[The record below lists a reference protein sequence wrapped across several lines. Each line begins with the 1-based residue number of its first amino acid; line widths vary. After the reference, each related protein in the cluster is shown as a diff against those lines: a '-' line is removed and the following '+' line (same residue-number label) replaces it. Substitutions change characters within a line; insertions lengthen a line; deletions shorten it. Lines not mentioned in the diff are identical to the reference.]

1 MLDHEQVF
9 ARVQEQQELRARMK
23 ERRTFLLHG
32 EEGVGKTFLLKGI
45 CHALP
50 RLIYCEANR
59 GMHQLCRQIALSLLR
74 DGNRVMQIKLGPDPA
89 VKVRNITSIS
99 LRGIVTEALQQERY
113 YLVLDQF
120 GFASQQF
127 ASLVK
132 TWAAGPAA
140 IVIVARSAHMEEV
153 GHAASLF
160 AERKDRVRLDNFDA
174 GTALRF
180 SDWVVQMR
188 GLQAENLGE
197 FKHRIV
203 ELSRGNPGMIARLV
217 QYAGLPKYRSG
228 QHIKVTPLYL
238 DCRLHGS
245 AGAQLP

>member
-1 MLDHEQVF
+1 MVDQEQIF
-9 ARVQEQQELRARMK
+9 ARVQEQQELRARMID
-23 ERRTFLLHG
+23 RRTFLLHG
-32 EEGVGKTFLLKGI
+32 GESVGKTFLLKGV
-45 CHALP
+45 CQELP

-59 GMHQLCRQIALSLLR
+59 GMQQLCRQIALSLLKS
-74 DGNRVMQIKLGPDPA
+74 GNRAMQSKLGPDPA
-89 VKVRNITSIS
+89 VKVRSITSIS

-127 ASLVK
+127 ASMVK

-140 IVIVARSAHMEEV
+140 VVIVARSAHMEEI
-153 GHAASLF
+153 GYAASLF
-160 AERKDRVRLDNFDA
+160 AERRDRFRLDNFDPE
-174 GTALRF
+174 TALRF
-180 SDWVVQMR
+180 SDWMVQMR

-197 FKHRIV
+197 FKRRIV

-217 QYAGLPKYRSG
+217 QHAGLPKYRSG
-228 QHIKVTPLYL
+228 HYIKVTPLYL
-238 DCRLHGS
+238 DCKLHGS